1 MGMPGGSNFI
11 FPRLYRH
18 TFVVGVDSFE
28 DATIIKIFTAIGDW
42 HFAKGYP
49 DKVALLSRVSVR
61 DFQGNL
67 LCGRRN

>member
-18 TFVVGVDSFE
+18 AFVVGVDSYE

-42 HFAKGYP
+42 HFAKGFN
-49 DKVALLSRVSVR
+49 DKVALLSRVSSMSVGIYR
-61 DFQGNL
+61 
-67 LCGRRN
+67 